1 MVHEASL
8 LVLSLWCFVRRFYM
22 HKHLF
27 LKIWEFFFY
36 DFTENIFCAFDLEL
50 FSSFFGHSAQMG
62 SFRGL
67 PQSPLLSSSSLSH

>member
-1 MVHEASL
+1 
-8 LVLSLWCFVRRFYM
+8 M

-27 LKIWEFFFY
+27 LKIWDFFFN

-50 FSSFFGHSAQMG
+50 FSSFFGHSAQIG

-67 PQSPLLSSSSLSH
+67 PLSPLLSFALVFLPFSLVYIIILLQR